1 MKNILKIIIS
11 LSAIA
16 IIGFVGIL
24 IYFADE
30 MCENQIY
37 KEYLS
42 PNKSLK
48 AIIFQR
54 DCGATTSFS
63 TQISILDSDE
73 KLGNKSGNIFIIKGY
88 PNEVA
93 PTLNWESDNK
103 LNIQHS
109 LNGNEFKAKNSF
121 GWFNSITIT
130 YKTKAANKREEQ
142 APTPAR

>member
-1 MKNILKIIIS
+1 MKNILKIIAS
-11 LSAIA
+11 LFSIA
-16 IIGFVGIL
+16 IIGFIGIL
-24 IYFADE
+24 VYFADE
-30 MCENQIY
+30 MCRNKFY

-48 AIIFQR
+48 AVIFQR
-54 DCGATTSFS
+54 DCGATTNSS

-73 KLGNKSGNIFIIKGY
+73 KLGNKSGNIFIIKGD

-93 PTLNWESDNK
+93 PILNWESDNE

-109 LNGNEFKAKNSF
+109 LNGNEFKAKNNF

-130 YKTKAANKREEQ
+130 YKTKTVNKYEERNKL
-142 APTPAR
+142 P